1 MVGDLLLEPDVQEI
15 VRPCNYFRKKWLSSK
30 KKTKLCLPCCKIF
43 METEAPTARG
53 LTAKGTALALLPG
66 ALSVQIL
73 QFSN

>member
-1 MVGDLLLEPDVQEI
+1 MEPDVQQI
-15 VRPCNYFRKKWLSSK
+15 VSLVIISV
-30 KKTKLCLPCCKIF
+30 KKTKTKTKFCLPCCKIF

-66 ALSVQIL
+66 ALSVPIL